1 MTSSTALEKARQA
14 RKTMQEA
21 GIPVKVKNPL
31 EKLADKPQ
39 SLRRAIDAKC
49 YQCEGEDA
57 DPAVKW
63 RIGNCLCADC
73 ALYAVR
79 PHQRLK
85 GTQTPK
91 SLASSSG

>member
-1 MTSSTALEKARQA
+1 MNTLSPLEKARQA
-14 RKTMQEA
+14 RKEMQEA

-63 RIGNCLCADC
+63 RIGNCLCDDC
-73 ALYAVR
+73 ALYMVR
-79 PHQRLK
+79 PYQRLK
-85 GTQTPK
+85 GTPTPK
-91 SLASSSG
+91 SLVSSSD